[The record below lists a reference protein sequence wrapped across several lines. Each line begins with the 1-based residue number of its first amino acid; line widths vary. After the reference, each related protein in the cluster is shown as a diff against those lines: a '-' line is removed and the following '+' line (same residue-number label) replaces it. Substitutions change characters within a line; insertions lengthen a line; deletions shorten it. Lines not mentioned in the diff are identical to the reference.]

1 MIGKAWINFWN
12 IFILDLLVGTNY
24 LELNFYQ
31 FEFQMKNR
39 FTFTNCLLFLAVLSA
54 CQSEPSPDE
63 VFDEAKGKIDNA
75 KLISFELMM
84 LWESPVIDE
93 VDTIRMSLELGKG
106 KTELFDYEFIGRTNE
121 ADLVYQGNVILNVNH
136 RDSTLVLKDTKEDL
150 ARYLDNTFFNFSPIG
165 LMKKDGW
172 TYVGDTSIANRNYL
186 NYRQIEM
193 DTVIEK
199 KYILLE
205 NHLFL
210 NPSNLLFEKYERRLF
225 HDGNKGQLITV
236 NFSNYNFSEE
246 GEFPKYLAPIG
257 YISKIAGDIDSRVLL
272 KKGEKAP
279 DFELVDLKGDVF
291 RLSDFKGKKVLIDF
305 SMIRCGWCKI
315 ALDKFNSPEFSLKE
329 GIVALYINPVDDQE
343 YMKKY
348 LTKNKIPFP
357 ILLEAADVGKTYG
370 VSGYPSFFLIDERG
384 EIEFSGAGFDDELI
398 PLISN

>member
-1 MIGKAWINFWN
+1 MNFSA
-12 IFILDLLVGTNY
+12 IFILDLLVITYY

-31 FEFQMKNR
+31 IEILMKKR
-39 FTFTNCLLFLAVLSA
+39 FTFIYVLLFFAVMSA
-54 CQSEPSPDE
+54 CETESSPDE
-63 VFDEAKGKIDNA
+63 LFDEAKGKIDDA

-84 LWESPVIDE
+84 LWESPVIEE
-93 VDTIRMSLELGKG
+93 VDTIRMSLELGKE
-106 KTELFDYEFIGRTNE
+106 KSESFDYDFIGRTE
-121 ADLVYQGNVILNVNH
+121 ESDLVYQENVILNVNH
-136 RDSTLVLKDTKEDL
+136 TDSTLVLKDTKEDL

-165 LMKKDGW
+165 LLKKEGW
-172 TYVGDTSIANRNYL
+172 AYVGDTSIANKNYL

-210 NPSNLLFEKYERRLF
+210 NPSNLLFDKYERRLF
-225 HDGNKGQLITV
+225 HDGKKGQFITV
-236 NFSNYNFSEE
+236 NFSNYNFSAE
-246 GEFPKYLAPIG
+246 GQFPKYIAPLG
-257 YISKIAGDIDSRVLL
+257 YISKIAGDIESRILL

-279 DFELVDLKGDVF
+279 DFELVDMEGNPV
-291 RLSDFKGKKVLIDF
+291 RLADFKGKKVLIDF

-315 ALDKFNSPEFSLKE
+315 ALDKFNAPEFSLKQ
-329 GIVALYINPVDDQE
+329 GIVALYINPVDEQE

-357 ILLEAADVGKTYG
+357 ILLEAAEVGKTYG